1 MSAPVFGRLLTAM
14 VTPMTFDGA
23 VDLRRTGEL
32 AHKLVEEQNNDGI
45 VVNGTTGESPTTTD
59 SEKAEIVKAVV
70 EAVGSDAAVVAGVG
84 TNDTAHT
91 IELAHQAAEAG
102 ADGLLV
108 VTPYYSKPSQAGI
121 IEHFTAVADATDLP
135 IMLYDIPGRTGTP
148 IETKTLIELA
158 DHARIVMLYDI
169 PGRTGTPIETKT
181 LIELADHARIVAV
194 KDAKGLVVESA
205 TVMASTT
212 LAYYSGDDAI
222 TPALLSVGGVGLVGT
237 STHFT
242 GRRMHEV
249 IDAYVDGR
257 IDEALSTYREILPV
271 LTGVFAAQGA
281 TMVKAGLAHQGFTV
295 GRVRPPQTMPT
306 PEQAETFFGVL
317 DRTQL

>member
-1 MSAPVFGRLLTAM
+1 
-14 VTPMTFDGA
+14 MTFDGA

-158 DHARIVMLYDI
+158 DHARIV
-169 PGRTGTPIETKT
+169 
-181 LIELADHARIVAV
+181 AV

-222 TPALLSVGGVGLVGT
+222 TPALLSVGCLLYT
-237 STHFT
+237 SPSP
-242 GRRMHEV
+242 R
-249 IDAYVDGR
+249 
-257 IDEALSTYREILPV
+257 
-271 LTGVFAAQGA
+271 
-281 TMVKAGLAHQGFTV
+281 
-295 GRVRPPQTMPT
+295 
-306 PEQAETFFGVL
+306 
-317 DRTQL
+317 DRG

>member
-158 DHARIVMLYDI
+158 DHARIV
-169 PGRTGTPIETKT
+169 
-181 LIELADHARIVAV
+181 AV

-295 GRVRPPQTMPT
+295 GRGRPPQTMPT

>member
-158 DHARIVMLYDI
+158 DD
-169 PGRTGTPIETKT
+169 
-181 LIELADHARIVAV
+181 ARIVAV

>member
-158 DHARIVMLYDI
+158 DHARIV
-169 PGRTGTPIETKT
+169 
-181 LIELADHARIVAV
+181 AV

-281 TMVKAGLAHQGFTV
+281 TMVKAGLAHQGFTI

>member
-158 DHARIVMLYDI
+158 DHARIV
-169 PGRTGTPIETKT
+169 
-181 LIELADHARIVAV
+181 AV

-281 TMVKAGLAHQGFTV
+281 TMVKAGPAHQGVTV

-306 PEQAETFFGVL
+306 PEQGETFFGVL

>member
-23 VDLRRTGEL
+23 VDLRRTGEW
-32 AHKLVEEQNNDGI
+32 AHSLVEEKNKDAIGG
-45 VVNGTTGESPTTTD
+45 NGTTGESPTTTD

-135 IMLYDIPGRTGTP
+135 I
-148 IETKTLIELA
+148 
-158 DHARIVMLYDI
+158 MLYDI

>member
-14 VTPMTFDGA
+14 VTPMTSEGA
-23 VDLRRTGEL
+23 VDLRRVGEL
-32 AHKLVEEQNNDGI
+32 AHKLVAEQDNDGI

-59 SEKAEIVKAVV
+59 VEKAHIVQAVV

-84 TNDTAHT
+84 TNDTAHA
-91 IELAHQAAEAG
+91 IELAHQATEAG

-158 DHARIVMLYDI
+158 DH
-169 PGRTGTPIETKT
+169 P
-181 LIELADHARIVAV
+181 RIVAV

-205 TVMASTT
+205 TVMANTT

-249 IDAYVDGR
+249 IDAYSDGR
-257 IDEALSTYREILPV
+257 IDEALSTYREIMPV

-281 TMVKAGLAHQGFTV
+281 TMVKAGLAHQGFDV
-295 GRVRPPQTMPT
+295 GKVRPPQTMPT
-306 PEQAETFFGVL
+306 PEQAETFFDVL

>member
-91 IELAHQAAEAG
+91 IELAHQAAEVG

-135 IMLYDIPGRTGTP
+135 I
-148 IETKTLIELA
+148 
-158 DHARIVMLYDI
+158 MLYDI

>member
-1 MSAPVFGRLLTAM
+1 MSAPGFGRLLTAM
-14 VTPMTFDGA
+14 VTPMTSEGA
-23 VDLRRTGEL
+23 VDLRRVGEL
-32 AHKLVEEQNNDGI
+32 AHKLVAEQDNDGI

-59 SEKAEIVKAVV
+59 VEKAHIVQAVV

-158 DHARIVMLYDI
+158 DH
-169 PGRTGTPIETKT
+169 P
-181 LIELADHARIVAV
+181 RIVAV

-205 TVMASTT
+205 TVMANTT

-249 IDAYVDGR
+249 IDAYSDGR
-257 IDEALSTYREILPV
+257 IDEALSTYREIMPV

-281 TMVKAGLAHQGFTV
+281 TMVKAGLAHQGFDV
-295 GRVRPPQTMPT
+295 GKVRPPQTMPT
-306 PEQAETFFGVL
+306 PEQAETFFDVL

>member
-121 IEHFTAVADATDLP
+121 MEHFTAVADATDLP

-148 IETKTLIELA
+148 IETRTLIELA
-158 DHARIVMLYDI
+158 DH
-169 PGRTGTPIETKT
+169 P
-181 LIELADHARIVAV
+181 RIVAV

-205 TVMASTT
+205 TVMANTT

-295 GRVRPPQTMPT
+295 GKVRPPQTMPT

>member
-45 VVNGTTGESPTTTD
+45 AVNGTTGESPTTTD

-135 IMLYDIPGRTGTP
+135 I
-148 IETKTLIELA
+148 
-158 DHARIVMLYDI
+158 MLYDI

>member
-14 VTPMTFDGA
+14 VTPMTSEGA
-23 VDLRRTGEL
+23 VDLRRVGEL
-32 AHKLVEEQNNDGI
+32 AHKLVAEQDNDGI

-59 SEKAEIVKAVV
+59 VEKAHIVQAVV

-84 TNDTAHT
+84 TNDTART

-158 DHARIVMLYDI
+158 DH
-169 PGRTGTPIETKT
+169 P
-181 LIELADHARIVAV
+181 RIVAV

-205 TVMASTT
+205 TVMANTT

-242 GRRMHEV
+242 CLLYTSPSPRDATLSRMPSS
-249 IDAYVDGR
+249 A
-257 IDEALSTYREILPV
+257 
-271 LTGVFAAQGA
+271 
-281 TMVKAGLAHQGFTV
+281 
-295 GRVRPPQTMPT
+295 
-306 PEQAETFFGVL
+306 
-317 DRTQL
+317 

>member
-158 DHARIVMLYDI
+158 DHARIV
-169 PGRTGTPIETKT
+169 
-181 LIELADHARIVAV
+181 AV

-257 IDEALSTYREILPV
+257 IDEALSTYRDILPV

>member
-108 VTPYYSKPSQAGI
+108 ATPYYSKPSQAGI

-135 IMLYDIPGRTGTP
+135 I
-148 IETKTLIELA
+148 
-158 DHARIVMLYDI
+158 MLYDI

-281 TMVKAGLAHQGFTV
+281 TMVKAGLAQQGFAV

>member
-158 DHARIVMLYDI
+158 DHARIV
-169 PGRTGTPIETKT
+169 
-181 LIELADHARIVAV
+181 AV

-242 GRRMHEV
+242 VRRMHEV

-295 GRVRPPQTMPT
+295 GKVRPPQTMPT

-317 DRTQL
+317 DRTHL

>member
-158 DHARIVMLYDI
+158 DHARIV
-169 PGRTGTPIETKT
+169 
-181 LIELADHARIVAV
+181 AV

-222 TPALLSVGGVGLVGT
+222 TPALLSVGGVG
-237 STHFT
+237 
-242 GRRMHEV
+242 
-249 IDAYVDGR
+249 
-257 IDEALSTYREILPV
+257 LPV

>member
-45 VVNGTTGESPTTTD
+45 VVTGTTGESPTTTD

-135 IMLYDIPGRTGTP
+135 I
-148 IETKTLIELA
+148 
-158 DHARIVMLYDI
+158 MLYDI

>member
-158 DHARIVMLYDI
+158 DH
-169 PGRTGTPIETKT
+169 P
-181 LIELADHARIVAV
+181 RIVAV

-205 TVMASTT
+205 TVMANTT

-295 GRVRPPQTMPT
+295 GKVRPPQTMPT

>member
-158 DHARIVMLYDI
+158 DHARIV
-169 PGRTGTPIETKT
+169 
-181 LIELADHARIVAV
+181 AV

-257 IDEALSTYREILPV
+257 IDEALSTYRQILPV

>member
-14 VTPMTFDGA
+14 VTPMTSEGA
-23 VDLRRTGEL
+23 VDLRRVGEL
-32 AHKLVEEQNNDGI
+32 AHKLVAEQNNDGI

-59 SEKAEIVKAVV
+59 VEKAHIVQAVV

-84 TNDTAHT
+84 TNDTAH
-91 IELAHQAAEAG
+91 
-102 ADGLLV
+102 
-108 VTPYYSKPSQAGI
+108 PYYSKPSQAGI

-158 DHARIVMLYDI
+158 DH
-169 PGRTGTPIETKT
+169 P
-181 LIELADHARIVAV
+181 RIVAV

-205 TVMASTT
+205 TVMANTT

-249 IDAYVDGR
+249 IDAYSDGR

-281 TMVKAGLAHQGFTV
+281 TMVKAGLAHQGFDV
-295 GRVRPPQTMPT
+295 GKVRPPQTMPT
-306 PEQAETFFGVL
+306 PEQAETFFDVL

>member
-158 DHARIVMLYDI
+158 DHARIV
-169 PGRTGTPIETKT
+169 
-181 LIELADHARIVAV
+181 AV

-306 PEQAETFFGVL
+306 SEQAETFFGVL

>member
-121 IEHFTAVADATDLP
+121 MEHFTAVADATDLP

-148 IETKTLIELA
+148 IETRTLIELA
-158 DHARIVMLYDI
+158 DH
-169 PGRTGTPIETKT
+169 P
-181 LIELADHARIVAV
+181 RIVAV

-205 TVMASTT
+205 TVMANTT

-295 GRVRPPQTMPT
+295 GKVRPPQTMPT
-306 PEQAETFFGVL
+306 SEQAETFFGVL

>member
-1 MSAPVFGRLLTAM
+1 MSAPIFGRLLTAM

-158 DHARIVMLYDI
+158 DHARIV
-169 PGRTGTPIETKT
+169 
-181 LIELADHARIVAV
+181 AV

>member
-158 DHARIVMLYDI
+158 DR
-169 PGRTGTPIETKT
+169 
-181 LIELADHARIVAV
+181 ARIVAV

>member
-14 VTPMTFDGA
+14 VTPMTSEGA
-23 VDLRRTGEL
+23 VDLRRVGEL
-32 AHKLVEEQNNDGI
+32 AHKLVAEQDNDGI

-59 SEKAEIVKAVV
+59 VEKAHIVQAVV
-70 EAVGSDAAVVAGVG
+70 EAVGSDAAVVAGAG

-158 DHARIVMLYDI
+158 DH
-169 PGRTGTPIETKT
+169 P
-181 LIELADHARIVAV
+181 RIVAV

-205 TVMASTT
+205 TVMANTT

-249 IDAYVDGR
+249 IDAYSDGR
-257 IDEALSTYREILPV
+257 IDEALSTYREIMPV

-281 TMVKAGLAHQGFTV
+281 TMVKAGLAHQGFDV
-295 GRVRPPQTMPT
+295 GKVRPPQTMPT
-306 PEQAETFFGVL
+306 PEQAETFFDVL